1 LIQVNAIGCAVPAP
15 VQECLSLPTKRENTM
30 ARLKTLLGLL
40 VLASALL
47 ARGGAVAQ
55 TSCVITCPANATVA
69 TAPGALEVA
78 YPYTVTTSGTCGGIV
93 QLAGI
98 PPGGNFGVGTTTN
111 VWRANDPPQP
121 TCQFTVT
128 VTATPAVARPSEPIP
143 ALGPLALGLL
153 AVALAGG
160 GMTARR
166 RSTRR

>member
-1 LIQVNAIGCAVPAP
+1 MPLIAYP
-15 VQECLSLPTKRENTM
+15 RENTM
-30 ARLKTLLGLL
+30 ARLKTLVRLSL
-40 VLASALL
+40 LASALL
-47 ARGGAVAQ
+47 ASGGAAAQ
-55 TSCVITCPANATVA
+55 SSCVITCPANATLA
-69 TAPGALEVA
+69 TAPGASAVA

-128 VTATPAVARPSEPIP
+128 VTATPAVAEPAAAIP
-143 ALGPLALGLL
+143 ALAPAALGLL
-153 AVALAGG
+153 AVFLAGG
-160 GMTARR
+160 GGLAARR